1 MIFEE
6 PEFETD
12 EEYEKEFEEQDKEN
26 ADKLDN
32 QNEVLETMQKAMLKI
47 SDSLQR
53 G

>member
-1 MIFEE
+1 MPFRKNDQIRKMIFEE

-32 QNEVLETMQKAMLKI
+32 QN
-47 SDSLQR
+47 
-53 G
+53 